1 MHINHISPWFILNL
15 SWNTSNYLNPKF
27 ILKTSFKLVP
37 LILSEATLLLI
48 ITLPSTL
55 FSKTLFT
62 LQIFS
67 KPLSLTSLKLSL
79 IYPTVFSKL
88 YLSQLVTLSITK
100 IILNFSKSA
109 NAKAKIR
116 LQDTYGTK
124 LFPLWF
130 SRVFDSTFEQCSP
143 FEIKQA
149 TNKDL
154 Q

>member
-1 MHINHISPWFILNL
+1 
-15 SWNTSNYLNPKF
+15 
-27 ILKTSFKLVP
+27 VP

-100 IILNFSKSA
+100 IILNFSKASRA
-109 NAKAKIR
+109 VCTLPKNSKTCINPNR
-116 LQDTYGTK
+116 CNNIYNNRDIYIIIVSPIILS
-124 LFPLWF
+124 LFHIGNYTLTSIDASITISIMTASSNILNLFHVENW
-130 SRVFDSTFEQCSP
+130 
-143 FEIKQA
+143 KYY
-149 TNKDL
+149 
-154 Q
+154 